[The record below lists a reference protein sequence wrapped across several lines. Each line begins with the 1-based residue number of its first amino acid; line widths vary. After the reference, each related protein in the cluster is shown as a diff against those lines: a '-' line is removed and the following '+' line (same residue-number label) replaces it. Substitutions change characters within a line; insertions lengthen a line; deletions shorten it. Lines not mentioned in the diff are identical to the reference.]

1 LQGLDEWSL
10 ARFQNDW
17 ATVEIVKQYLQNK
30 RKAAQRKRKAL
41 SELDASGVHA
51 RKRRKSFD
59 ESDSHG
65 DTSTSA
71 DEEDEDEEG
80 GNNEE

>member
-1 LQGLDEWSL
+1 
-10 ARFQNDW
+10 
-17 ATVEIVKQYLQNK
+17 LQNK

-65 DTSTSA
+65 DTSTST

-80 GNNEE
+80 GNSEMALMQGAYVIT